1 MKALISPNEPRGDAL
16 RVAEVCASE
25 FLVAEPLY
33 WVDCPDYVTAD
44 FWVYYPDSN
53 QFVQVRNPEE
63 EAETL

>member
-16 RVAEVCASE
+16 RVAEVCSSE
-25 FLVAEPLY
+25 FPIAEPLY
-33 WVDCPDYVTAD
+33 WVDCPDYVMAD